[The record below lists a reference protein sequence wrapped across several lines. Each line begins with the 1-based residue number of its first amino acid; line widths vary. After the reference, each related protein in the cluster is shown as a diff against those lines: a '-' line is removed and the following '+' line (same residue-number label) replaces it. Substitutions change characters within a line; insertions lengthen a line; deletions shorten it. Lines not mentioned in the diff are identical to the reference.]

1 MFTKSIFQVTLLFT
15 ACALLFLSS
24 CDIAGV
30 RSKGDTLTEIRTAQD
45 FHALDISMS
54 GKVIVHT
61 GPEYKVEVQGEES
74 ALPYLKTEV
83 ENGSL
88 HIYFSRNVYDV
99 DHLVVTVTAPAFDKF
114 DISGSAEVIARDPL
128 DGTTLAVDISG
139 SGNIELTDVAY
150 DHADLEV
157 SGSGDILLKG
167 AVLQSIAFDVSGSG
181 TLDALN
187 CPTAKA
193 DVQVSG
199 SGKVKCRA
207 EESLRARV
215 SGSGDVFYSGNP
227 VLDVQ
232 ISGSGTVKK
241 I

>member
-1 MFTKSIFQVTLLFT
+1 MFTKSILPASLLLI
-15 ACALLFLSS
+15 ACSTLFLFS

-30 RSKGDTLTEIRTAQD
+30 RSKGDVLTEIRDAQD

-61 GPEYKVEVQGEES
+61 GPEYKVEVQAEES
-74 ALPYLKTEV
+74 VLPYLETEV
-83 ENGSL
+83 KNGTL

-99 DHLVVTVTAPAFDKF
+99 DHLLVTVTAPDFDGF

-128 DGTTLAVDISG
+128 DGTSLDVDISG
-139 SGNIELTDVAY
+139 SGNIEMTDVDY
-150 DHADLEV
+150 DQADLRV
-157 SGSGDILLKG
+157 SGSGDILMQG
-167 AVLQSIAFDVSGSG
+167 IVHQSIDFEVSGSG
-181 TLDALN
+181 TLDALD

-193 DVQVSG
+193 NVEVSG
-199 SGKVKCRA
+199 SGKVKCHA
-207 EESLRARV
+207 DEVLRARV